1 MKVCFF
7 ICMVCT
13 LFLTG
18 CWDEKQF
25 KNVKLV
31 LSLGFD
37 QGEEGE
43 IIQTVSIPTVNRAS
57 EGPGSESLQ
66 IVSTSANT
74 PLHARDKIDQ
84 MISET
89 YDPSKVKVVLLGE
102 DLAKKNIY
110 PILDDMYRSPRSN
123 LNAYLAVVEEGTAKE
138 VISMN
143 HSGATRISNYIGGLL
158 EAAVSS
164 THATGENLQLL
175 CAELLEPGID
185 FSVPLLK
192 IEDDGS
198 LLTFN
203 GMGLFHEKA
212 YTGEKIGAE
221 QTTMYMLL
229 QGVKGRVARLT
240 EKIDDNGKDE
250 ILDYVTVS
258 VAENDRK
265 MKVENKDGEIAA
277 TIHLDMSVKIAEYP
291 SDHLYVKGRIE
302 EISKKL
308 SERLT
313 EESVDIIAQL
323 QEANSDVF
331 GIGRRVKAYH
341 PEVWKEID
349 WSETYPEISITPTV
363 EVEIIQ
369 HGIIN

>member
-1 MKVCFF
+1 MKKYV
-7 ICMVCT
+7 IAAMAA
-13 LFLTG
+13 LLILTG
-18 CWDEKQF
+18 CWDERQF
-25 KNVKLV
+25 KNIKLV

-37 QGEEGE
+37 QGEDGQ
-43 IIQTVSIPTVNRAS
+43 IVQTVSIPSVTRAI

-66 IVSTSANT
+66 IISTSANT
-74 PLHARDKIDQ
+74 PLEARDKIDR

-89 YDPSKVKVVLLGE
+89 YDPAKVKVVVLGE
-102 DLAKKNIY
+102 DLAKNNIY
-110 PILDDMYRSPRSN
+110 PVLDDMYRNPRSN
-123 LNAYLAVVEEGTAKE
+123 LNAYLAVVEEGTAQD

-143 HSGATRISNYIGGLL
+143 HTGATRISNYIGGLL
-158 EAAVSS
+158 EAAVYSS
-164 THATGENLQLL
+164 HATGENLQLL

-192 IEDDGS
+192 TEDDGN

-203 GMGLFHEKA
+203 GMGLFHEQS
-212 YTGEKIGAE
+212 YTGKKIGPE

-240 EKIDDNGKDE
+240 EKIDDSKKEE
-250 ILDYVTVS
+250 ILDYVTVN

-265 MKVENKDGEIAA
+265 MKIENKDGEIAVS
-277 TIHLDMSVKIAEYP
+277 INMDMKVKIVEYP

-302 EISKKL
+302 EINKKL
-308 SERLT
+308 SEKLT
-313 EESVDIIAQL
+313 EESVDIINQL

-341 PEVWKEID
+341 PEVWKELD
-349 WSETYPEISITPTV
+349 WSEAYPEISIEPKV
-363 EVEIIQ
+363 KVEIIQ